1 MRRMMGEWVVFGEG
15 ICGEVVEEAP
25 VEVEGW
31 RPWVKVRAL
40 TEAEAL
46 EREGLGLWEE
56 YELVARGIEEPAVSV
71 RRAYDLR
78 AMAEYDYVQAVV
90 DYCLPE
96 MTREG
101 VRQRLGAE
109 TTEAETVEFLGRMQ
123 PCLAAWVHEVIERV
137 NWRRPEQRA
146 TLEMA
151 KKS

>member
-1 MRRMMGEWVVFGEG
+1 MH
-15 ICGEVVEEAP
+15 
-25 VEVEGW
+25 
-31 RPWVKVRAL
+31 
-40 TEAEAL
+40 
-46 EREGLGLWEE
+46 
-56 YELVARGIEEPAVSV
+56 
-71 RRAYDLR
+71 
-78 AMAEYDYVQAVV
+78 AVV